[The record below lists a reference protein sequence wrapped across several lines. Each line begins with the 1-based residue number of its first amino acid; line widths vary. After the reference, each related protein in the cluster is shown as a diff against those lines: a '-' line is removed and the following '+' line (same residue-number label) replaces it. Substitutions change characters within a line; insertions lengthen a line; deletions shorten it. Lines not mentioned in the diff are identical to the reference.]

1 MNASNPILTEP
12 GVKYFLNETLKQ
24 CHKKRTVINNYY
36 FNLSLLFIFSVTLS
50 ILLIYKYNTRPTEQE
65 RTKLKNLK
73 KHYFVNKVRKLQAKK
88 AKLYEQQITN
98 LPLFES
104 PFEVLHKKFYKV

>member
-36 FNLSLLFIFSVTLS
+36 FNLSMLFIFSVTLS
-50 ILLIYKYNTRPTEQE
+50 ILLIYKYNTRP
-65 RTKLKNLK
+65 RRRGKIK
-73 KHYFVNKVRKLQAKK
+73 
-88 AKLYEQQITN
+88 I
-98 LPLFES
+98 
-104 PFEVLHKKFYKV
+104 